1 MTNTDMKLLL
11 TIVDRDHGEGI
22 VAITKKAGAQG
33 GTILLGRGTAQRWL
47 MQVLGLGDPRKDIV
61 ITLLSSDILHAVT
74 KELHTD
80 PWVNSK
86 VRGVS
91 TVLDVSLLLRYASSS
106 VSQPKGAPMS
116 ASTSHELISVIVNAG
131 FADDVM
137 AAARKAGATGGTI
150 INARGTG
157 REEDVKFFGITI
169 VPEKELLLILTTREA
184 APAILDAIRT
194 QPCLTEPGMGIA
206 FCMPVEQ
213 FMPLGKTTQHSA

>member
-61 ITLLSSDILHAVT
+61 ITLLSSSTLNAVE
-74 KELHTD
+74 KELRTD

-91 TVLDVSLLLRYASSS
+91 TVLDVSLLLRCASSS
-106 VSQPKGAPMS
+106 VFQPKGASMS
-116 ASTSHELISVIVNAG
+116 ASTHELISVIVNAG

-169 VPEKELLLILTTREA
+169 VPEKELLLILTARET
-184 APAILDAIRT
+184 APAILEAIRT
-194 QPCLTEPGMGIA
+194 QPYLTEPGMGIA

-213 FMPLGKTTQHSA
+213 FMPIGKTTQPKA

>member
-1 MTNTDMKLLL
+1 MTNTDTKLLL

-61 ITLLSSDILHAVT
+61 ITLLTPDILQAVER
-74 KELHTD
+74 ELRAD

-91 TVLDVSLLLRYASSS
+91 TVLDVNQLLRYASSS
-106 VSQPKGAPMS
+106 VSQPKGASMP
-116 ASTSHELISVIVNAG
+116 ASTHELISVIVNAG

-169 VPEKELLLILTTREA
+169 VPEKELLLILTTRET
-184 APAILDAIRT
+184 APSILEAIRT
-194 QPCLTEPGMGIA
+194 QPYLTEPGMGIA

-213 FMPLGKTTQHSA
+213 FMPLGKTTQQKA

>member
-22 VAITKKAGAQG
+22 VAITKRAGARG

-61 ITLLSSDILHAVT
+61 ITLLSTDTLHAVE
-74 KELHTD
+74 KELRTD
-80 PWVNSK
+80 PWVSSK

-91 TVLDVSLLLRYASSS
+91 TVLDVSLLVRCASSS
-106 VSQPKGAPMS
+106 VFQPKGAPMS
-116 ASTSHELISVIVNAG
+116 ASTHEHISVIVNAG

-169 VPEKELLLILTTREA
+169 VPEKELLLILTTRET

-194 QPCLTEPGMGIA
+194 QPYLTEPGMGIA

-213 FMPLGKTTQHSA
+213 FLPLGKTTQQQS

>member
-22 VAITKKAGAQG
+22 VAITKRAGARG

-61 ITLLSSDILHAVT
+61 ITLLSTDTLHAVE
-74 KELHTD
+74 KELRTD
-80 PWVNSK
+80 PWVSSK

-91 TVLDVSLLLRYASSS
+91 TVLDVSLLVRCASSS
-106 VSQPKGAPMS
+106 VFQPKGAPMS
-116 ASTSHELISVIVNAG
+116 ASTHELISVIVNAG

-169 VPEKELLLILTTREA
+169 VPEKELLLILTTRET

-194 QPCLTEPGMGIA
+194 QPYLTEPGMGIA

-213 FMPLGKTTQHSA
+213 FLPLGKTTQQQS

>member
-61 ITLLSSDILHAVT
+61 ITLLSTDILHAV
-74 KELHTD
+74 EEALQAD

-86 VRGVS
+86 VRGVG
-91 TVLDVSLLLRYASSS
+91 TVLDVSQLLRYASSS
-106 VSQPKGAPMS
+106 VSQPKGVPMP
-116 ASTSHELISVIVNAG
+116 ASTHELISVIVNAG

-169 VPEKELLLILTTREA
+169 VPEKELLLILTTRET

-194 QPCLTEPGMGIA
+194 QPYLTEPGMGIA

-213 FMPLGKTTQHSA
+213 FLPLGKTTQKA

>member
-1 MTNTDMKLLL
+1 MTNTDTKLLL

-61 ITLLSSDILHAVT
+61 ITLLTPDILQAVER
-74 KELHTD
+74 ELRAD

-91 TVLDVSLLLRYASSS
+91 TVLDVNQLLRYASSS
-106 VSQPKGAPMS
+106 VSQPKRASMP
-116 ASTSHELISVIVNAG
+116 ASTHELISVIVNAG

-169 VPEKELLLILTTREA
+169 VPEKELLLILTTRET
-184 APAILDAIRT
+184 APSILEAIRT
-194 QPCLTEPGMGIA
+194 QPYLTEPGMGIA

-213 FMPLGKTTQHSA
+213 FMPLGKTTQQKA